1 MGYIAVQ
8 IPQDKGLVN
17 VNGCMQTL
25 GFLIDSLTFGIR
37 SKQFYAWLDGGC
49 HPDKYLYAEWFSI
62 SLPLHMGGQA
72 DLSLSMTILI

>member
-37 SKQFYAWLDGGC
+37 SK
-49 HPDKYLYAEWFSI
+49 
-62 SLPLHMGGQA
+62 
-72 DLSLSMTILI
+72 